1 MLREQQQIVEL
12 GEQFGLELETAEVV
26 QTLSES
32 ELSAM
37 LPAYDGWIAGDD
49 PATQQV
55 LADAVSG
62 KLRAV
67 IKWGI
72 GIDNVD
78 LNAIDNFAIKFANTP
93 GMFSN
98 EVADLAIGYLIC
110 LARQIVTVDRE
121 VRKGNWIK
129 PPGISLAGKTAAV
142 VGLGNIGRAVVKRLH
157 VMGVNTIGFDP
168 YVTELKDSPEGASS
182 QIAVWPNQVEYVDFV
197 FLCCALTESNH
208 HLINTTILSK
218 LPQHAQ
224 IINVSRG
231 PLIDETALINALQSQ
246 SIAGAALDVF
256 ESEPLPGH
264 SPLIDM
270 SNVVLGSHNAS
281 NTREAVRK
289 TNQKAVELLAGFLK
303 EED

>member
-78 LNAIDNFAIKFANTP
+78 LNAIDNFAIKFAKMLLN
-93 GMFSN
+93 GFN
-98 EVADLAIGYLIC
+98 H
-110 LARQIVTVDRE
+110 
-121 VRKGNWIK
+121 
-129 PPGISLAGKTAAV
+129 
-142 VGLGNIGRAVVKRLH
+142 GL
-157 VMGVNTIGFDP
+157 
-168 YVTELKDSPEGASS
+168 
-182 QIAVWPNQVEYVDFV
+182 
-197 FLCCALTESNH
+197 
-208 HLINTTILSK
+208 
-218 LPQHAQ
+218 
-224 IINVSRG
+224 
-231 PLIDETALINALQSQ
+231 
-246 SIAGAALDVF
+246 F
-256 ESEPLPGH
+256 ESH
-264 SPLIDM
+264 
-270 SNVVLGSHNAS
+270 
-281 NTREAVRK
+281 
-289 TNQKAVELLAGFLK
+289 
-303 EED
+303 